1 MDINSF
7 FYDVDQLLSEKKYT
21 EAEEYMKSAM
31 AEAEETCDA
40 GAVIAICNELGGFYR
55 ACSRYAEGIRLYEKA
70 LELIYQMGLNG
81 TEHHGTTLV
90 NYATTVTLI
99 GDIEKALE
107 LDKAAAAIFADAG
120 FALDYRLA
128 TLYNNMSFLCMDLGH
143 FEEAETS
150 LNDALYILRTL
161 PDTEIDV
168 AVTYTNLAGVY
179 LAMNRVDEAKITVK
193 KALDLFIAEKGREDV
208 HYAGAVNTL
217 GEIYF
222 KEGKYDKA
230 AVLFEEAMSLTAR
243 DFGDRTQS
251 YAIICR
257 NLASCCEEMGRP
269 DDAAKYTALA
279 DDILQEI
286 GL

>member
-1 MDINSF
+1 MDINVF
-7 FYDVDQLLSEKKYT
+7 FYDTDQLLSEKKYT
-21 EAEEYMKSAM
+21 EAEAYMKSAL
-31 AEAEETCDA
+31 AQSEEECDA
-40 GAVIAICNELGGFYR
+40 AATIAICNELGGFYR
-55 ACSRYAEGIRLYEKA
+55 AVSRYAEGISLYEKA

-81 TEHHGTTLV
+81 TEHHGTTLI

-107 LDKAAAAIFADAG
+107 LDKAAAAIFAEAG

-150 LNDALYILRTL
+150 LNDALYILNTL
-161 PDTEIDV
+161 DDTEIDV
-168 AVTYTNLAGVY
+168 AITYSNLACVY
-179 LAMNRVDEAKITVK
+179 AYMDRLDEAKVAVK
-193 KALDLFIAEKGREDV
+193 KALDLFIAENGRNDV

-222 KEGKYDKA
+222 KEGVYDKA
-230 AVLFEEAMSLTAR
+230 AALFEEAMALTAR
-243 DFGDRTQS
+243 DFGAETQS
-251 YAIICR
+251 YAILCQ
-257 NLASCCEEMGRP
+257 NLAACFDELDRVEEAESYRR
-269 DDAAKYTALA
+269 KA
-279 DDILQEI
+279 DEILRGI

>member
-1 MDINSF
+1 MDINGF

-21 EAEEYMKSAM
+21 EAENYMKNAL
-31 AEAEETCDA
+31 AEAEEACDA
-40 GAVIAICNELGGFYR
+40 GATISICNELGGYYR
-55 ACSRYAEGIRLYEKA
+55 AVSRYSEGIPLYEKA

-99 GDIEKALE
+99 GDIEKALA
-107 LDKAAAAIFADAG
+107 LDKAAAAIFAEAG

-143 FEEAETS
+143 YEEAQTS
-150 LNDALYILRTL
+150 LNDALYILKTL

-168 AVTYTNLAGVY
+168 AVTYSNLAGVY
-179 LAMNRVDEAKITVK
+179 LAMNQVDEAKVTVK
-193 KALDLFIAEKGREDV
+193 KALDLFITESGRNDV

-222 KEGKYDKA
+222 KEGIYDKA
-230 AVLFEEAMSLTAR
+230 AALFEEAMALTAR

-251 YAIICR
+251 YAILCR
-257 NLASCCEEMGRP
+257 NLAACYEEMERF
-269 DDAAKYTALA
+269 DDAANFTRLA
-279 DDILQEI
+279 DDIFREI